1 MGCHCLLQSRGTGSL
16 KNSDLIIRL
25 EHFLSPTHHH
35 HFAKDQFIA
44 VSFTQC
50 IIPSN
55 QEKNYKAKKGS
66 LKRQNKP
73 HNQIWMWH
81 GMMEL
86 LDSEFKTTMI
96 HTLRALRIKQTACKN
111 NVSRDK
117 ETLRKNQKEMLVIK
131 NIII

>member
-1 MGCHCLLQSRGTGSL
+1 
-16 KNSDLIIRL
+16 
-25 EHFLSPTHHH
+25 
-35 HFAKDQFIA
+35 
-44 VSFTQC
+44 
-50 IIPSN
+50 
-55 QEKNYKAKKGS
+55 
-66 LKRQNKP
+66 
-73 HNQIWMWH
+73 MWH

-96 HTLRALRIKQTACKN
+96 HTLRALRIKQTARKN